1 MSFLQSIARVVMRL
15 QEAGVDYAVIGG
27 MAMALRGVQRTT
39 FDLDFLLLLSQLP
52 TAHDVLVGEGYAQ
65 VYHSENVSHYEN
77 PSVPLGRIDILH
89 AFRDHSLAML
99 QRAEVIE
106 FGDAGG
112 LPVVQLEDLIGLKIQ
127 AAKNSARRALG
138 DWNDIYRM
146 VIHAAEIRHDL
157 NWGLVA
163 RYLALFDQLAKLSE
177 LQRLYE
183 DHR

>member
-1 MSFLQSIARVVMRL
+1 
-15 QEAGVDYAVIGG
+15 
-27 MAMALRGVQRTT
+27 
-39 FDLDFLLLLSQLP
+39 
-52 TAHDVLVGEGYAQ
+52 
-65 VYHSENVSHYEN
+65 
-77 PSVPLGRIDILH
+77 
-89 AFRDHSLAML
+89 ML